1 MGIRSFIHRL
11 TAPPI
16 KEHVPA
22 GNYKLAI
29 VVNNAL
35 KMKKGKIAAQVGH
48 GAVSATLA
56 SSPALLDAWF
66 SSGQA
71 KICLKGDSDE
81 HLLQLKKKAEQS
93 GLPAVKIRD
102 AGRTQIPAGSLTIVA
117 IGPSLKEDLETI
129 TGDLKL
135 L

>member
-1 MGIRSFIHRL
+1 MGIRSFIHRM
-11 TAPPI
+11 TAPPL

-71 KICLKGDSDE
+71 KICLKGDGDE
-81 HLLQLKKKAEQS
+81 HLLQLKKKADKGQYTLNKMRELFWLIYS
-93 GLPAVKIRD
+93 A
-102 AGRTQIPAGSLTIVA
+102 
-117 IGPSLKEDLETI
+117 
-129 TGDLKL
+129 
-135 L
+135 